1 MPKFRVMCSETVWYV
16 LRLKPTAEEAREYGG
31 DRYGGSWR
39 AYDGANFEIDKYCP
53 GANSM
58 NLTQIKAE
66 ILTGTFD
73 NAELQEL
80 METVQYARA
89 QLGKTVKRQLQPGVS
104 VSFVSN
110 RSGQRVLGTV
120 ERVAI
125 KNIVVRTHLGLY
137 RVPANMIEVV

>member
-1 MPKFRVMCSETVWYV
+1 
-16 LRLKPTAEEAREYGG
+16 
-31 DRYGGSWR
+31 
-39 AYDGANFEIDKYCP
+39 
-53 GANSM
+53 M
-58 NLTQIKAE
+58 NLNQIKAE
-66 ILTGTFD
+66 ILTGGFD
-73 NAELQEL
+73 NAGLQEL

-89 QLGKTVKRQLQPGVS
+89 QLGKSVKRQLQPGVS

-125 KNIVVRTHLGLY
+125 KNIMVRTHLGLY

>member
-1 MPKFRVMCSETVWYV
+1 
-16 LRLKPTAEEAREYGG
+16 
-31 DRYGGSWR
+31 
-39 AYDGANFEIDKYCP
+39 
-53 GANSM
+53 M

-66 ILTGTFD
+66 ILTAKLT

-89 QLGKTVKRQLQPGVS
+89 QSGKTVKRQLQPGVS

-125 KNIVVRTHLGLY
+125 KNIVVRTALGLY
-137 RVPANMIEVV
+137 RVPANMIEVAQ

>member
-1 MPKFRVMCSETVWYV
+1 
-16 LRLKPTAEEAREYGG
+16 
-31 DRYGGSWR
+31 
-39 AYDGANFEIDKYCP
+39 
-53 GANSM
+53 M
-58 NLTQIKAE
+58 NLTQLKAE
-66 ILTGTFD
+66 ILTGGFD
-73 NAELQEL
+73 NDQLREL
-80 METVQYARA
+80 METVQYARG
-89 QLGKTVKRQLQPGVS
+89 QLGKDIKRQLQPGVS

>member
-1 MPKFRVMCSETVWYV
+1 
-16 LRLKPTAEEAREYGG
+16 
-31 DRYGGSWR
+31 
-39 AYDGANFEIDKYCP
+39 
-53 GANSM
+53 M
-58 NLTQIKAE
+58 NLMQIKAE
-66 ILTGTFD
+66 ILTGGFD
-73 NAELQEL
+73 NDQLRELV
-80 METVQYARA
+80 ETVQYARA
-89 QLGKTVKRQLQPGVS
+89 QLGKDIKRQLQPGAN

>member
-1 MPKFRVMCSETVWYV
+1 
-16 LRLKPTAEEAREYGG
+16 
-31 DRYGGSWR
+31 
-39 AYDGANFEIDKYCP
+39 
-53 GANSM
+53 M
-58 NLTQIKAE
+58 NLNQIKAE
-66 ILTGTFD
+66 ILTAQLT

>member
-1 MPKFRVMCSETVWYV
+1 
-16 LRLKPTAEEAREYGG
+16 
-31 DRYGGSWR
+31 
-39 AYDGANFEIDKYCP
+39 
-53 GANSM
+53 M
-58 NLTQIKAE
+58 NLNQIKAE
-66 ILTGTFD
+66 ILTGGFD
-73 NAELQEL
+73 NAGLQEL

-125 KNIVVRTHLGLY
+125 KNIVVRTALGLY
-137 RVPANMIEVV
+137 RVPANMIEVA

>member
-1 MPKFRVMCSETVWYV
+1 
-16 LRLKPTAEEAREYGG
+16 
-31 DRYGGSWR
+31 
-39 AYDGANFEIDKYCP
+39 
-53 GANSM
+53 M
-58 NLTQIKAE
+58 NLNQIKAE
-66 ILTGTFD
+66 ILSGGFD
-73 NAELQEL
+73 NAGLQEL

-89 QLGKTVKRQLQPGVS
+89 QLGKSVKRQLQPGVS

-125 KNIVVRTHLGLY
+125 KNIVVRTALGLY

>member
-1 MPKFRVMCSETVWYV
+1 
-16 LRLKPTAEEAREYGG
+16 
-31 DRYGGSWR
+31 
-39 AYDGANFEIDKYCP
+39 
-53 GANSM
+53 M

-66 ILTGTFD
+66 ILTANLT
-73 NAELQEL
+73 NAELQDL

-89 QLGKTVKRQLQPGVS
+89 QLGKTVKRQLQPGVN

-125 KNIVVRTHLGLY
+125 KNVVVRTHLGLY
-137 RVPANMIEVV
+137 RVPANMLEVQ